1 MAGLRAARERGR
13 RGGRPH
19 SLTPEQ
25 IAMAARLIK
34 SREVSIQEIL
44 NLLKVSK
51 PTLYRYVSPT
61 DEIRNDGKPGR

>member
-25 IAMAARLIK
+25 ISMAARLIK
-34 SREVSIQEIL
+34 SREVSVQEIL
-44 NLLKVSK
+44 KILKVSK
-51 PTLYRYVSPT
+51 PTLYRYVSPKG
-61 DEIRNDGKPGR
+61 DIRNDGKTNV